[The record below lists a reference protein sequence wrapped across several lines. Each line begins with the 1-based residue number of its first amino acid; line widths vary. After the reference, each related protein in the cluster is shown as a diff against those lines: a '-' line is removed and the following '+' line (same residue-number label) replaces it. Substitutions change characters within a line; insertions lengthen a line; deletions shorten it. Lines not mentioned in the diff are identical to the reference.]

1 MDKVYLIS
9 EFSHEDGI
17 GELLAVCSGPQ
28 GVVNYLTKDGHAHG
42 RLTDEH
48 DTCGQNG
55 VDVVDVIE
63 NRSVLKFIPDDTGSG
78 LMDLLG
84 AENPSLPSYYI
95 IHVYDVFDKFFK

>member
-1 MDKVYLIS
+1 MDKVFLIR
-9 EFSHEDGI
+9 EFQYENGI
-17 GELLAVCSGPQ
+17 GEILTACSCPQ

-55 VDVVDVIE
+55 IDVVNVIE
-63 NRSVLKFIPDDTGSG
+63 DRSVLKFIPDDTGSE

-84 AENPSLPSYYI
+84 VESTALPSYYI
-95 IHVYDVFDKFFK
+95 INVYDIFDKFFK